1 MNIRDFFKS
10 DKAVKLI
17 TLCGIGLMV
26 LIFILSL
33 TGGDKEEVQQPQ
45 TDIYQYEE
53 KLEQQLEEILK
64 KISGVGEVKVMITLE
79 KTEETVYSDR
89 ESSVETTITPTV
101 RGAVVYCAGSEN
113 PLVKQRVLEAVSR
126 ALGVGVN
133 KVCVTY

>member
-17 TLCGIGLMV
+17 TLGGIGLMV
-26 LIFILSL
+26 LIFIFSL
-33 TGGDKEEVQQPQ
+33 TGGEEEKAQQPQ

-53 KLEQQLEEILK
+53 RLEQQLEEILG
-64 KISGVGEVKVMITLE
+64 KILGVGEVKVMITLE

-89 ESSVETTITPTV
+89 QSSVETTITPTV
-101 RGAVVYCAGSEN
+101 RGVVVYCGGSEN
-113 PLVKQRVLEAVSR
+113 LTVKQRVLEAVSR
-126 ALGVGVN
+126 ALGIGIN